1 MATPAQSTGAS
12 SPSAPSGPE
21 STAMGR
27 VHLPRITIQFCT
39 QCRWMLRA
47 AYFAQELLSTFNTDL
62 GEVALVPKT
71 GGIFTVTIFHGQAS
85 AEGEILWD
93 RKRDGGF
100 PEVKAL
106 KSLVRNVI
114 APDRDLGHTDR
125 ALKKNQAEDGKVSGT
140 EKAQKEVLGKT
151 CDDCA
156 GS

>member
-1 MATPAQSTGAS
+1 MA
-12 SPSAPSGPE
+12 E
-21 STAMGR
+21 STTPTPLPLIDSTPNNTDKVEPANL
-27 VHLPRITIQFCT
+27 HLPRISIQFCT

-71 GGIFTVTIFHGQAS
+71 GGVFTVTIWHGTLNS
-85 AEGEILWD
+85 EGNVTTQEIILWD

-114 APDRDLGHTDR
+114 APERDLGHTDR
-125 ALKKNQAEDGKVSGT
+125 ALKK
-140 EKAQKEVLGKT
+140 EKGEQEKKEVGKDKAG
-151 CDDCA
+151 CEDCQ
-156 GS
+156 